1 MAKRCK
7 SDMPKPATLVCSDR
21 ELALIR
27 QQEIDDR
34 PLQERADIEEMLQEA
49 TARCRDGGNY
59 PGLSYEQGVEA
70 ALAWVLGADD
80 NPLID

>member
-7 SDMPKPATLVCSDR
+7 SDMPKSASITCSER
-21 ELALIR
+21 ELAVIR
-27 QQEIDDR
+27 QQETDDR
-34 PLQERADIEEMLQEA
+34 PLQERSDIEEMLEEA
-49 TARCRDGGNY
+49 TARCRDGSNY